1 MTQSSSS
8 SATTPQSM
16 GAFTKLRLVALIL
29 LGMILFAFSAW
40 LLSRA
45 QNKPEKAAGV
55 VVTERLKKLEANR
68 AAAQTAVASYAWQ
81 DKATGKVRIPVDRAV
96 ELTIPELKNKPVK
109 RSDVP
114 LVPITSAPAPVP
126 SPAPAGN

>member
-1 MTQSSSS
+1 
-8 SATTPQSM
+8 M
-16 GAFTKLRLVALIL
+16 GTFSKLRLVALIL
-29 LGMILFAFSAW
+29 LGMILFSFSAW

-68 AAAQTAVASYAWQ
+68 AAAQSAVASYAWQ
-81 DKATGKVRIPVDRAV
+81 DQATGKVRIPVDRAV

-114 LVPITSAPAPVP
+114 LVPSVP
-126 SPAPAGN
+126 TPAPAGN